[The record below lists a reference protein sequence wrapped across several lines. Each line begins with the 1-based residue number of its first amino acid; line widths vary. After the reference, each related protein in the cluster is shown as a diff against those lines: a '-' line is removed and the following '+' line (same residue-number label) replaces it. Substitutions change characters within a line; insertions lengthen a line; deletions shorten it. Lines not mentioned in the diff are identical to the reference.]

1 MEIND
6 ANKLTATVGATAGNV
21 FTFGPNPISKVTR
34 LLNSTGASIYNIRFE
49 SGKTEAEDE
58 ATEKGKYLSANFVT
72 GTDYSLVAQGSAVAD
87 LNTPLYQF
95 VISAVDTTQNIVTFR
110 NREAGYEFNC
120 ELDTTTTAGVY
131 YVTSATK
138 NLVLHSSR

>member
-1 MEIND
+1 M
-6 ANKLTATVGATAGNV
+6 
-21 FTFGPNPISKVTR
+21 TR